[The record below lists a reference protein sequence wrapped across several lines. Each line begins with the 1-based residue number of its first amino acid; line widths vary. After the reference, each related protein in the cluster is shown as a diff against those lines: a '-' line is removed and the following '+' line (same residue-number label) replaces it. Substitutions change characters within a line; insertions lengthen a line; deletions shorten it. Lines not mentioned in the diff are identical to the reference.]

1 MKVRHSLVNIC
12 AVKMP
17 AFRYHRPSTVE
28 EAIGL
33 LAEYGSDA
41 KVLAGGQSLV
51 PLLALRLSH
60 PEHLVDIGRIA
71 GLDGAEDGPDGF
83 TIGAAA
89 RHADVELSPVTT
101 KAAPL
106 VAAAMPH
113 IGHRAIRNRGTVCGS
128 LAHADPAAELPAVAL
143 ATGAE
148 LIARSSTGE
157 RRIPAA
163 DFFLGYLTSAL
174 DETEVLTAVRFPP
187 WPGRTGWSVQE
198 ISRRHGD
205 YALVG
210 VGVQLELAEDGT
222 IARAGIGMCGAGA
235 VPIKATEAETLLQ
248 GEAPTEAL
256 FVEAS
261 VKAAEQA
268 DPEGD
273 IHATADYRRDMVRVL
288 TARGLRLALARMG
301 A

>member
-1 MKVRHSLVNIC
+1 
-12 AVKMP
+12 MP
-17 AFRYHRPSTVE
+17 AFSYHRPSTVE

-60 PEHLVDIGRIA
+60 PEHLIDIGRIA

-83 TIGAAA
+83 TIGAAV
-89 RHADVELSPVTT
+89 RHAEVELAPVTA

-210 VGVQLELAEDGT
+210 LAALVGLGDDGRVE
-222 IARAGIGMCGAGA
+222 RAALSFFGAGA
-235 VPIKATEAETLLQ
+235 TPVRVPDAEAVLI
-248 GEAPTEAL
+248 GERPEPAAIAEA
-256 FVEAS
+256 
-261 VKAAEQA
+261 A
-268 DPEGD
+268 DVVTKSIDPPGD
-273 IHATADYRRDMVRVL
+273 NHATAAYRAHVAGVL
-288 TARGLRLALARMG
+288 TKRCLAEAAGRTGG
-301 A
+301 AS

>member
-1 MKVRHSLVNIC
+1 
-12 AVKMP
+12 MP
-17 AFRYHRPSTVE
+17 AFRYHRPTTVE

-89 RHADVELSPVTT
+89 RHADVELSPVAT

-148 LIARSSTGE
+148 LIARSSAGE

-198 ISRRHGD
+198 VSRRHGD

-210 VGVQLELAEDGT
+210 LAALVGVGDDGRVE
-222 IARAGIGMCGAGA
+222 RAALSFFGAGA
-235 VPIKATEAETLLQ
+235 TP
-248 GEAPTEAL
+248 
-256 FVEAS
+256 
-261 VKAAEQA
+261 
-268 DPEGD
+268 
-273 IHATADYRRDMVRVL
+273 VRVPDAEAVLIGERPEPAAIAEAADVVTKSIDPPGDNHASAAYRAHVAGVL
-288 TARGLRLALARMG
+288 TKRCLAEAAGRTG
-301 A
+301 GTT

>member
-1 MKVRHSLVNIC
+1 
-12 AVKMP
+12 MP
-17 AFRYHRPSTVE
+17 AFSYHRPSTVE

-71 GLDGAEDGPDGF
+71 GLDGARDGPDGF

-89 RHADVELSPVTT
+89 RHADVELAPVTA

-210 VGVQLELAEDGT
+210 LAALVGLDDDGRVE
-222 IARAGIGMCGAGA
+222 RAALSFFGAGA
-235 VPIKATEAETLLQ
+235 TPVRVPDAEAVLI
-248 GEAPTEAL
+248 GERPEPAAIAEA
-256 FVEAS
+256 
-261 VKAAEQA
+261 A
-268 DPEGD
+268 DVVTKSIDPPGD
-273 IHATADYRRDMVRVL
+273 NHATAAYRAHVAGVL
-288 TARGLRLALARMG
+288 TKRCLAEAAGRTGG
-301 A
+301 AS